1 MICLWAARKY
11 NCDADTIT
19 NCMFPM
25 RQMDKF
31 RTVSKEKRSFPS
43 YLTENRYLYR
53 QIERKQGL

>member
-1 MICLWAARKY
+1 
-11 NCDADTIT
+11 
-19 NCMFPM
+19 M

-31 RTVSKEKRSFPS
+31 RTVSKEKRSFSS

>member
-1 MICLWAARKY
+1 
-11 NCDADTIT
+11 
-19 NCMFPM
+19 M